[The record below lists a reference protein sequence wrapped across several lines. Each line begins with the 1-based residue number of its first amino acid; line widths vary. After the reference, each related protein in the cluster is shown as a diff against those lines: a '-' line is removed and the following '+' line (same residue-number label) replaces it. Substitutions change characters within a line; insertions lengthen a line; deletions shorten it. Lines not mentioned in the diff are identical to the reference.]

1 MAGEA
6 GLEIEYGEKYLE
18 RAASFRGRPKDMRA
32 RLEDARLR
40 LKRLAIQTELF
51 PLPADLRDYVRESE
65 FGRIETPAGEIE
77 HLTIRT
83 LIMDERSHDS
93 LRFWNLLADLRKQLH
108 DDPSS
113 FHAMA
118 MLFADIPVLRW
129 ELHIGAEL
137 PSGLPPKLVDALLK
151 SDPETGRTLYWTNG
165 PFHWFV
171 VVDGREGERLD
182 AYHAKLSE
190 RNHAE
195 FLFLARYRSAADEL
209 FVDLEIENGE
219 HLVER
224 FRISPTPGRLIR
236 WTSLLDVPEV
246 EEGELAVGFL
256 SFPED
261 LEYGKFSLWEDEEP

>member
-40 LKRLAIQTELF
+40 LKRLAIQTGLF

-65 FGRIETPAGEIE
+65 FGWIETPAGEIE
-77 HLTIRT
+77 HLTI
-83 LIMDERSHDS
+83 
-93 LRFWNLLADLRKQLH
+93 
-108 DDPSS
+108 
-113 FHAMA
+113 
-118 MLFADIPVLRW
+118 
-129 ELHIGAEL
+129 
-137 PSGLPPKLVDALLK
+137 
-151 SDPETGRTLYWTNG
+151 RTLYWTNG